1 MQKQE
6 KETTSKTIL
15 KNQILFQK
23 NVLCE
28 KVPSKRLLQMGE
40 SMNNKYKSF
49 NVDEIRENLIN
60 ITNFFS

>member
-6 KETTSKTIL
+6 KRNHF
-15 KNQILFQK
+15 KNNFKKPDFIPK